1 MVKTAAEK
9 SFDRLV
15 RLAKKLK
22 LEDVAVGTTY
32 GSPALRVHDRP
43 FVSIKEAEVMVLHCP
58 LEVKE
63 MLMEMAPEI
72 YFQTPHFEGWPG
84 LMVRLDLI
92 GDEELMIRI
101 ENAWRFKAP
110 KTLAAKRPTAA
121 YSTSPFC

>member
-1 MVKTAAEK
+1 MAQKTAAQK

-15 RLAKKLK
+15 RLAKKLR
-22 LEDVAVGTTY
+22 LEDVVVGTSY
-32 GSPALRVHDRP
+32 GAPALRVHDRP

-58 LEVKE
+58 LDVKE

-84 LMVRLDLI
+84 LMVRLDRI
-92 GDEELMIRI
+92 GDEELALRL

-110 KTLAAKRPTAA
+110 KRLAAKRPTAG
-121 YSTSPFC
+121 